1 MPFTASHPAAVL
13 PLARRP
19 LVPSALVVGAMV
31 PDIVYYAPWLPFGP
45 EETHA
50 FSGVLTYNLVAG
62 LVVLAIFH
70 LLFKAPLLALAPQRW
85 YARLAPAARGF
96 AVRSARDVMWVVVS
110 VALGAATHVG
120 WDAFTHVHGAVV
132 DQFPRMRR
140 HVIWSVPFYGLLQN
154 LSTLVGGAVLVWW
167 VARWLRAAPVRVR
180 PAGGVLPARIRQSV
194 VAVVLAVAAAAALA
208 GALTWSGSDG
218 SAGGSGFDRAR
229 AVTASGAEWGVRAA
243 VLALSAYSIGW
254 HVARRRAADDDDRAP
269 SSSAEL

>member
-50 FSGVLTYNLVAG
+50 FSGAVTYDLAAG

-70 LLFKAPLLALAPQRW
+70 LLVKEPLLALAPRW
-85 YARLAPAARGF
+85 WHARLAPAARGF
-96 AVRSARDVMWVVVS
+96 AVRSGRDVLWVVVS

-132 DQFPRMRR
+132 DEFPRMRR
-140 HVIWSVPFYGLLQN
+140 HVIWSVPVYGLLQN

-167 VARWLRAAPVRVR
+167 LVRWFRTAPVSGR
-180 PAGGVLPARIRQSV
+180 PAGGVLPARIRHGV
-194 VAVVLAVAAAAALA
+194 ITLVLVAAAAAAVGGAATRSGTA
-208 GALTWSGSDG
+208 G
-218 SAGGSGFDRAR
+218 GFDRAR
-229 AVTASGAEWGVRAA
+229 AVTASGAEWAVRAA
-243 VLALSAYSIGW
+243 MLALSAYSVGW
-254 HVARRRAADDDDRAP
+254 QVARRRVGRAVDDDHAP
-269 SSSAEL
+269 SPSAEL